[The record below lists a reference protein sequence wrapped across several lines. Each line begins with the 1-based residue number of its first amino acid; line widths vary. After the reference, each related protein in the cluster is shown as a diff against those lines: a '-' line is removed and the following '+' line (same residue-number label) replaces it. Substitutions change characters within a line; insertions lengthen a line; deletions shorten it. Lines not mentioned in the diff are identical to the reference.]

1 MENKGNNKSR
11 EDVNNIIVSEK
22 HKSHS
27 NIIQLFN
34 RITTLIDFEGIT
46 ETGNHLTFIRLS
58 VNAEVLKRELAYVI
72 KEKDKSS
79 DISTWKTIQRWL
91 NMKNKKT
98 KRITLI
104 IPVETEKKNKTY
116 VVHYRKNTGGDI
128 RISMPS
134 LRYSIDEAKKLKTPS
149 NYIIYIEE
157 NGRRIKRRDREIIA
171 NSNKWRSRP
180 IDETEIIGG
189 LMMIYRAT
197 KSPADWRGFDDEL
210 CQTDHC

>member
-1 MENKGNNKSR
+1 MR
-11 EDVNNIIVSEK
+11 P
-22 HKSHS
+22 
-27 NIIQLFN
+27 
-34 RITTLIDFEGIT
+34 
-46 ETGNHLTFIRLS
+46 
-58 VNAEVLKRELAYVI
+58 KR
-72 KEKDKSS
+72 
-79 DISTWKTIQRWL
+79 
-91 NMKNKKT
+91 KT
-98 KRITLI
+98 KHMLFI
-104 IPVETEKKNKTY
+104 IE
-116 VVHYRKNTGGDI
+116 KNTGGDI

-157 NGRRIKRRDREIIA
+157 NGRRIKCRDREIIA

-180 IDETEIIGG
+180 NDETEIIGG

>member
-1 MENKGNNKSR
+1 MKNKGNNKSP
-11 EDVNNIIVSEK
+11 EDVNNTIVSEK
-22 HKSHS
+22 HKFHR
-27 NIIQLFN
+27 NITQLFN
-34 RITTLIDFEGIT
+34 RMTTLIDFEGIA
-46 ETGNHLTFIRLS
+46 ETGNHLMFVRLS
-58 VNAEVLKRELAYVI
+58 VNAEFLKRELADVI

-79 DISTWKTIQRWL
+79 DISTWKTIQQWL

-104 IPVETEKKNKTY
+104 IPVETEKENKTY
-116 VVHYRKNTGGDI
+116 VVHYRKNTGEDI

-134 LRYSIDEAKKLKTPS
+134 LKQSIDETKKLKTPS

-157 NGRRIKRRDREIIA
+157 NGRRIKRWDREIIE

-180 IDETEIIGG
+180 IDETEITGE

-197 KSPADWRGFDDEL
+197 KY
-210 CQTDHC
+210 